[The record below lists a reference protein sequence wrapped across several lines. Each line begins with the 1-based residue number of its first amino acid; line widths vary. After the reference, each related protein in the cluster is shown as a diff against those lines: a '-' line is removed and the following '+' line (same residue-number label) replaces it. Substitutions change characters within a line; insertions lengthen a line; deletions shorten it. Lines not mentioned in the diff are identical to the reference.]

1 MPKDIKKIKSK
12 ARYEISTIKVILKS
26 CKTFAY
32 NYLFMFL
39 LVNKKVSLSQKNIL
53 VKETHL
59 LNVETKQM
67 QSFNKIINMFDSL
80 AKQ

>member
-1 MPKDIKKIKSK
+1 
-12 ARYEISTIKVILKS
+12 
-26 CKTFAY
+26 
-32 NYLFMFL
+32 MFL

>member
-39 LVNKKVSLSQKNIL
+39 LVKTQLSLIQKNIL
-53 VKETHL
+53 VIETHL
-59 LNVETKQM
+59 
-67 QSFNKIINMFDSL
+67 SI
-80 AKQ
+80 A